1 MISLTNMKI
10 GTRLTLLITAVVVAV
25 FAVTILVTV
34 LSVNTLART
43 DAREIA
49 VQTATAVGRTVQAR
63 LNVAMDDAR
72 TLANIFESA
81 ATVDSMKLTRRKANL
96 MLKYFIEKN
105 TAFPDVWAVFEPDA
119 FDGNDANFKG
129 DAGTDQTGRFIP
141 TWSRDA
147 KGVGVLEANK
157 DYETKGPGDYYQ
169 VPKVRKRESIVD
181 PYPYTLNGNS
191 VLLSSLT
198 VPVLDKQGKLL
209 GVVGVDLDLSGIQA
223 EVSSLHIG
231 RYTRAYMHLVSAN
244 GTVAAS
250 TNPQYLGKPV
260 EDTSSDKGYL
270 EKIRKGDMFDMQR
283 FSRTLN
289 DNVVSVGIPLEIGV
303 SGQTWLVNVNVAL
316 GEALAAGRSLT
327 VLLLAIAL
335 GAVLVLALMIFLI
348 SRSISRPLGR
358 GVAFARQIAAGNL
371 TATIDVGSRRDEIGQ
386 LAGALNEMTQN
397 LRNLAHQIQ
406 EGAGQLASS
415 SEELSSTAQQLSE
428 GAQSQA
434 STLEETSASI
444 EELTASV
451 EQVSEHAQ
459 SQSSSVTQTS
469 STMELMMKSVADVSG
484 TLQKVATSADTAVEK
499 AQQGASSVKQ
509 AVEAI
514 KDISQSSER
523 IAGIV
528 NVITDIADQTNL
540 LALNASIEAAR
551 AGEHGRG
558 FAVVADEVSKLAE
571 RSASSTKEIDALI
584 QETLRQVRQGVELAE
599 GSGVSMSEIIT
610 GATTASAMVGDL
622 QKLISQQAEAIRET
636 AGAVSDLS
644 EMSQGITAATGEQTT
659 NARQVSKAIESVNE
673 LTQQAAA
680 AAEQMASSTEELSGM
695 AQQLQ
700 GMVANF
706 KLEDVTAVV
715 STAA

>member
-1 MISLTNMKI
+1 VY
-10 GTRLTLLITAVVVAV
+10 A
-25 FAVTILVTV
+25 FAR
-34 LSVNTLART
+34 A
-43 DAREIA
+43 DAGEIA
-49 VQTATAVGRTVQAR
+49 VESATAVGRTVQSQ

-81 ATVDSMKLTRRKANL
+81 ATVDGMKLTRRKANM

-105 TAFPDVWAVFEPDA
+105 TSFPDVWAVFEPNA

-129 DAGTDQTGRFIP
+129 DAGTDTTGRFIP
-141 TWSRDA
+141 TWSRDKNGA
-147 KGVGVLEANK
+147 GILEANK
-157 DYETKGPGDYYQ
+157 DYETKGAGDYYQ
-169 VPKVRKRESIVD
+169 VPKARKMESIVD
-181 PYPYTLNGNS
+181 PYPYTLNGTS

-198 VPVLDKQGKLL
+198 VPVLDKQGKFL
-209 GVVGVDLDLSGIQA
+209 GVVGVDLDLTGIQA
-223 EVSSLHIG
+223 NVTSMSIG
-231 RYTRAYMHLVSAN
+231 RYTRAYMHLISAN

-270 EKIRKGDMFDMQR
+270 ERIHKGEMFDMQR

-289 DNVVSVGIPLEIGV
+289 DNVVSVGIPIEIGV
-303 SGQTWLVNVNVAL
+303 SGQKWMVNVNVSL
-316 GEALAAGRSLT
+316 GEAMAAGRRLT

-335 GAVLVLALMIFLI
+335 GAVSVLALLVFLI

-358 GVAFARQIAAGNL
+358 GVEFARQIAEGNL
-371 TATIDVGSRRDEIGQ
+371 TATINVGSRGDEIGQ
-386 LAGALNEMTQN
+386 LAVALNEMTQN

-415 SEELSSTAQQLSE
+415 SEELSSTAQQLAE

-444 EELTASV
+444 EQLTASV

-459 SQSSSVTQTS
+459 SQSSSVTQTA
-469 STMELMMKSVADVSG
+469 STMEQMMKSVTEVSG
-484 TLQKVATSADTAVEK
+484 TLQKVATSAGNSVEK
-499 AQQGASSVKQ
+499 AQQGASSVRQ

-514 KDISQSSER
+514 KDISQSSEK

-610 GATTASAMVGDL
+610 GAMTASAMVGDL
-622 QKLISQQAEAIRET
+622 QKLIGQQVDAIKET
-636 AGAVSDLS
+636 AGAVGNLS
-644 EMSQGITAATGEQTT
+644 EMSQGITAATEEQTT
-659 NARQVSKAIESVNE
+659 NARQVSKAIESVND
-673 LTQQAAA
+673 LTQQAAT

-706 KLEDVTAVV
+706 KLDDVTAVA
-715 STAA
+715 SAEA